1 MTSVLIQIERLAIF
15 SLVFFLPGYLL
26 LRLIPVKL
34 LSKLEGIIFSFPISL
49 TLITLLLFA
58 LNTIFGIPIEN
69 MLVLV
74 ISTLIILTEVI
85 IILLK
90 KFIRRIPYSKR

>member
-15 SLVFFLPGYLL
+15 SLVFFLPGYLF

-34 LSKLEGIIFSFPISL
+34 LNKLEGIIFSFPISL

-69 MLVLV
+69 RLVLV

-85 IILLK
+85 TILLK
-90 KFIRRIPYSKR
+90 KNYKKNSL